1 MDVVLAG
8 MGLSRRLGAVVAHLS
23 AVPEIL
29 ARTEMIMTLS
39 ARLARQMA
47 ANGRL
52 VVRGPPSDIRHTR
65 LSMIFHRRFE
75 ADPGHAWLRRL
86 LLAEAREV

>member
-1 MDVVLAG
+1 
-8 MGLSRRLGAVVAHLS
+8 VAHLS

-29 ARTEMIMTLS
+29 GRTEMIMTLS
-39 ARLARQMA
+39 ARLATQMA
-47 ANGRL
+47 TSGRIIT
-52 VVRGPPSDIRHTR
+52 REPPINVRHTR

-75 ADPGHAWLRRL
+75 GDPGHAWLRRL